1 MPAATSSTASS
12 VPHGPFQRGL
22 PGQALPVQRVVERVQ
37 HDVVGEVLAGDLL
50 DRRHDV
56 ILRDHDDRRLG
67 VERDRAEVGPVDRQ
81 PDEARVRVAAP
92 QHAVHL
98 RGGHRDEGQRY
109 AGQPLVPDP
118 HPFRGGHPRNVGEPE
133 RGGCFGAGHHVRL
146 PGVPGG
152 RTGDGRRE
160 PARSIP
166 LTHEFAPDRPDDE
179 ARHRGQEA
187 GCVPRGHPAEFQEGV
202 VSRAELNALQTDPPE
217 WLQELRRNGPHPRPV
232 VAAKLGVSI
241 AGLARG
247 GVSEALTTEQIEA
260 LKTEDPG
267 WLRRERAT
275 QAEVR
280 KEAARIKEKNAEQAA
295 KRS

>member
-1 MPAATSSTASS
+1 MSSHQTTQTMKPATA
-12 VPHGPFQRGL
+12 
-22 PGQALPVQRVVERVQ
+22 AKK
-37 HDVVGEVLAGDLL
+37 
-50 DRRHDV
+50 
-56 ILRDHDDRRLG
+56 LG
-67 VERDRAEVGPVDRQ
+67 VYL
-81 PDEARVRVAAP
+81 EA
-92 QHAVHL
+92 
-98 RGGHRDEGQRY
+98 
-109 AGQPLVPDP
+109 
-118 HPFRGGHPRNVGEPE
+118 
-133 RGGCFGAGHHVRL
+133 
-146 PGVPGG
+146 
-152 RTGDGRRE
+152 T
-160 PARSIP
+160 
-166 LTHEFAPDRPDDE
+166 
-179 ARHRGQEA
+179 
-187 GCVPRGHPAEFQEGV
+187 PAEFQEGV

-280 KEAARIKEKNAEQAA
+280 KEAVRIKEKNEEQAA